1 MTLIRREVE
10 IHAGRTQV
18 WSALTDFEQMPE
30 WFYGVAR
37 VEVYG
42 SPVGAGTER
51 RLTLIHRQSHR
62 ERIGV
67 WEEGK
72 FFSIVVL
79 DPPHFTSQWT
89 ARISLDDTPNGLAL
103 RWEMEWSPR
112 FGLAGRLFDRALV
125 RPIVDGALRLSLA
138 RFKRRIEA
146 ST

>member
-10 IHAGRTQV
+10 IRAERTQV
-18 WSALTDFEQMPE
+18 WSALTDFERMPE

-62 ERIGV
+62 ERIGA

-79 DPPHFTSQWT
+79 DPPPFTSEWA
-89 ARISLDDTPNGLAL
+89 ARISLDDAPDGLAL

-146 ST
+146 SA